1 MVQVTQGLLSHLA
14 SECPDL
20 ATRGV
25 VLGYDGRHNS
35 ARWAGLAAAVF
46 LRAGVRY
53 STVHTV
59 QCSTGY
65 STGAGADVPQHGA
78 HSLHPLHHQ
87 AEGRRGRGHGHRQ
100 PQPQGG
106 V

>member
-1 MVQVTQGLLSHLA
+1 MLQVTQGLLSHLA

-53 STVHTV
+53 STVHT
-59 QCSTGY
+59 SA
-65 STGAGADVPQHGA
+65 SK
-78 HSLHPLHHQ
+78 SSIRILS
-87 AEGRRGRGHGHRQ
+87 EGL
-100 PQPQGG
+100 
-106 V
+106 

>member
-1 MVQVTQGLLSHLA
+1 MQVTQGLLSHLA

-53 STVHTV
+53 TVHT
-59 QCSTGY
+59 S
-65 STGAGADVPQHGA
+65 AAN
-78 HSLHPLHHQ
+78 
-87 AEGRRGRGHGHRQ
+87 R
-100 PQPQGG
+100 
-106 V
+106 